1 MTSPAQA
8 IEDHPSG
15 EVNYSFTMSF
25 THPKPIKIY
34 SSFENIKNIEITK
47 QNQEDLFD
55 CTWNLK
61 IETGPLRSEDQLKEI
76 ASKIIEEVFDLLTI
90 KLNTSINNIK
100 LKNHSLEPIP
110 GKGATMTASMPVPR
124 LVASGR
130 SGPAP
135 ITHLQL
141 NYLNKPEEISAEN
154 SSIIS
159 QFSHA
164 INRKDETV
172 KFLLL
177 YKLLWQISSP
187 SEVQKE
193 VDAKIK
199 EIRPYEKMIPT
210 TLVTNGKS
218 KIKEETIYT
227 KLRNEMNHYREH
239 SAPQETIKNISNILH
254 EFQKITHEIIINK
267 INDSN

>member
-110 GKGATMTASMPVPR
+110 GKRATMTASMPVPR
-124 LVASGR
+124 LIASGR

-164 INRKDETV
+164 INSKDNTV

-177 YKLLWQISSP
+177 YKILLHVTCPPGKPDSQ
-187 SEVQKE
+187 EFA
-193 VDAKIK
+193 DNKIK
-199 EIRPYEKMIPT
+199 AIQPEVEIFT
-210 TLVTNGKS
+210 TPRK
-218 KIKEETIYT
+218 ETIYT
-227 KLRNEMNHYREH
+227 KLRNEISHARKDRLPATTIDNIFNVLDKFQFIVRE
-239 SAPQETIKNISNILH
+239 AIL
-254 EFQKITHEIIINK
+254 EKLQDK
-267 INDSN
+267 SV